1 MKSIEVVAAIII
13 KSEDRILCTQRKS
26 SDYSYIS
33 KKFEFPGGKIELG
46 ESKEDALNRE
56 ILEELSVNIEIISF
70 FTTVEHQ
77 YPDFLLKMHTYICNL
92 ASKKIVLKEHI
103 SYKWMEL
110 KNLRNLDW
118 AAADIPIVDKLILEL
133 NE

>member
-1 MKSIEVVAAIII
+1 
-13 KSEDRILCTQRKS
+13 
-26 SDYSYIS
+26 
-33 KKFEFPGGKIELG
+33 
-46 ESKEDALNRE
+46 
-56 ILEELSVNIEIISF
+56 
-70 FTTVEHQ
+70 
-77 YPDFLLKMHTYICNL
+77 MHTYICNL